1 MALLHQGSYVSRV
14 CMPRVGNR
22 GVKVVQKIRALL
34 KRLISLP
41 EYDDK
46 IEVSIPLA
54 QILDLPLLKLNISI
68 ALVSIYINRRNIQDK
83 VL

>member
-1 MALLHQGSYVSRV
+1 MVLHQGSYVSRV
-14 CMPRVGNR
+14 CMPRVGHR
-22 GVKVVQKIRALL
+22 DVKVAQKIRAFL
-34 KRLISLP
+34 KRLISSP